1 MIQSVKRDV
10 KMRECAS
17 CGRGTHLQFTVASSN
32 PITYR
37 RCRRCLN
44 VNERLMVEE
53 MVLDYKTNPE
63 AGGLTD

>member
-1 MIQSVKRDV
+1 MIQSVKRDIN
-10 KMRECAS
+10 MRECAS
-17 CGRGTHLQFTVASSN
+17 CGRGTHLQFTIASAN

-44 VNERLMVEE
+44 VNERLIVEE
-53 MVLDYKTNPE
+53 MVLEYEITAE